1 MRLWSMAL
9 STSWILWLRGELER
23 GACRSHA
30 TRRKELLPNCA
41 RAEVSPD
48 AGAASRSSGSP
59 LAYARYRREGC
70 RSPGDHPAG
79 HGEATGQGA
88 RVGRGFSGAFSS
100 IPSVSPPT
108 AAPASSAAYLGG
120 HSYRSTGF
128 PMSYSPSRGHGTPRA
143 GKLRALGRPEPC
155 GSATQ
160 GLPQCLLE
168 LAAGAGIASRDPS
181 YNHRAPLHCCNVARA
196 STGVTGAHMPGDK
209 TRELWEH
216 LRLPEIKAQLGLK
229 MADSVTSTLRLQLMP
244 VKKKQ

>member
-1 MRLWSMAL
+1 MAL
-9 STSWILWLRGELER
+9 STAWILWLRGELER

-41 RAEVSPD
+41 RAEISPD
-48 AGAASRSSGSP
+48 ACAASRSSGSP
-59 LAYARYRREGC
+59 LAYARYRREGS
-70 RSPGDHPAG
+70 RAPSAHPAG

-100 IPSVSPPT
+100 IPSVSRPT
-108 AAPASSAAYLGG
+108 AAPASSATNLGG

-160 GLPQCLLE
+160 GLPQCLLG
-168 LAAGAGIASRDPS
+168 LAAGEGIANRDPS
-181 YNHRAPLHCCNVARA
+181 YNHRAPLHCCNVVRA
-196 STGVTGAHMPGDK
+196 STGVMGAHMPGDK

-216 LRLPEIKAQLGLK
+216 LRLPEVKAH
-229 MADSVTSTLRLQLMP
+229 SRP
-244 VKKKQ
+244 VLAISRPDPGPSL

>member
-1 MRLWSMAL
+1 M
-9 STSWILWLRGELER
+9 
-23 GACRSHA
+23 
-30 TRRKELLPNCA
+30 
-41 RAEVSPD
+41 
-48 AGAASRSSGSP
+48 
-59 LAYARYRREGC
+59 AYARYRQEGS
-70 RSPGDHPAG
+70 RAPGDHPAG
-79 HGEATGQGA
+79 HGEATRRGA
-88 RVGRGFSGAFSS
+88 RAGRGFSGAFSS
-100 IPSVSPPT
+100 TPSVSRPP
-108 AAPASSAAYLGG
+108 AAPASSAAFLQG

-128 PMSYSPSRGHGTPRA
+128 QMSYSPSRDHGTPRA

-160 GLPQCLLE
+160 GLPQCLLG
-168 LAAGAGIASRDPS
+168 LAAGAGIANGDPS
-181 YNHRAPLHCCNVARA
+181 YNHRAPLHCCNVVRA

>member
-1 MRLWSMAL
+1 M
-9 STSWILWLRGELER
+9 
-23 GACRSHA
+23 
-30 TRRKELLPNCA
+30 
-41 RAEVSPD
+41 
-48 AGAASRSSGSP
+48 
-59 LAYARYRREGC
+59 AYARYRREGS

-79 HGEATGQGA
+79 HGEATRQGA

-100 IPSVSPPT
+100 IPSVSRPT

-120 HSYRSTGF
+120 HSYKSTGF
-128 PMSYSPSRGHGTPRA
+128 QMTYSPSRGHGTPRA

-181 YNHRAPLHCCNVARA
+181 YNRRAPLHCCNVARA